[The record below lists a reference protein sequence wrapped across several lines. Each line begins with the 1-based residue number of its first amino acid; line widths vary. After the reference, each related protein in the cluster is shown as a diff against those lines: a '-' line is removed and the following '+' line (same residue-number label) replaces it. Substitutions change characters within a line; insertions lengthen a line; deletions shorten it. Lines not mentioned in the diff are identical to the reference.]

1 MKTVVKIN
9 PEEEYENAKAILET
23 SGVELLDTPSL
34 HALDSSLE
42 NLITVARVLI
52 EREER
57 RRGKKKNKTPKE
69 NKAKKGRKK
78 GDKRKEVKKL
88 PSE

>member
-9 PEEEYENAKAILET
+9 PEEEYEKAKLILET

-34 HALDSSLE
+34 HSLDSSLE

-52 EREER
+52 KFIFLRSLKTR
-57 RRGKKKNKTPKE
+57 FARATFLNANAKKK
-69 NKAKKGRKK
+69 
-78 GDKRKEVKKL
+78 
-88 PSE
+88 